1 MSLMPP
7 TDSMFLIAES
17 REQPMHVGG
26 LQLFRL
32 PEDAGSDYLGDLYR
46 STLEVSDIAPLFR
59 KRARRSLT
67 SLGQWEWVYED
78 DVDLEHHVRHSAL
91 PKPGRVRELLALTSR
106 LHGSLLDRQRP
117 LWEGHLI
124 EGLDDGRFAVYTK
137 MHHALLDGV
146 SALRLLQ
153 RSLSTDPDARDI
165 APPWAIGLGGAASS
179 GTDLTGLLKGALS
192 TAGDVIGLGPGLVR
206 VAQRELRDRGLTL
219 SLQAPRSMFNV
230 AITGSR
236 RFAAQSWPLERLR
249 AIGKAA
255 DATVN
260 DVLLTVCGGALRSYL
275 LEQRDLPDSP
285 LIAMVPISLRTG
297 DHEGGGNAV
306 GSILCNLGTDVADP
320 AERLSVVRRSMRVGK
335 DAYTGLSSMQISAL
349 SAMIMAPLLVNSTLG
364 AHRFTRPPFNLIIS
378 NIPGPADDLYWNGA
392 RLEGIYPLSIPLNGQ
407 ALNITVTS
415 NAGEMHVGLTGC
427 RRSVPH
433 LQHLLGFIDTS
444 LDELAA
450 AVA

>member
-1 MSLMPP
+1 
-7 TDSMFLIAES
+7 MFLIAES

-26 LQLFRL
+26 LQLFHL
-32 PEDAGSDYLGDLYR
+32 PDDAGDDFLGELYT
-46 STLEVSDIAPLFR
+46 SSLEVPDIAPLFR
-59 KRARRSLT
+59 KRPKRSLT
-67 SLGQWEWVYED
+67 SLGQWEWTYDD

-91 PKPGRVRELLALTSR
+91 PRPGRVRELLALTSR

-124 EGLDDGRFAVYTK
+124 EGLTDRRFAVYTK
-137 MHHALLDGV
+137 MHHGLLDGV

-153 RSLSTDPDARDI
+153 RSLSPDPDTRDMQ
-165 APPWAIGLGGAASS
+165 PPWAIGMGSAPSSS
-179 GTDLTGLLKGALS
+179 GIDPMGVVKGALS
-192 TAGDVIGLGPGLVR
+192 TASDVVSFGPGLLR
-206 VAQRELRDRGLTL
+206 LAQRELRERGLSL

-230 AITGSR
+230 AITRSR
-236 RFAAQSWPLERLR
+236 RFAAQSWSLEQLR
-249 AIGKAA
+249 AVGKSA

-260 DVLLTVCGGALRSYL
+260 DVLLTICGGALRSYL
-275 LEQRDLPDSP
+275 IEQEALPDNP
-285 LIAMVPISLRTG
+285 LIAMVPLSLRTG
-297 DHEGGGNAV
+297 DDDTEGGNAV
-306 GSILCNLGTDVADP
+306 GAILCNLGTHIDDP
-320 AERLSVVRRSMRVGK
+320 VQRLAVVRRSMRAGK
-335 DAYTGLSSMQISAL
+335 DAYAGLSTMQVTAL

-378 NIPGPADDLYWNGA
+378 NIPGPGSDLYWNGA
-392 RLEGIYPLSIPLNGQ
+392 RLDGIYPLSIPLNGQ

-415 NAGEMHVGLTGC
+415 NAGTLHVGLTGC

-433 LQHLLGFIDTS
+433 LQHLLGFIDAS